1 MDPIIGSPETAA
13 AGNGGLIKDTTT
25 ATFARDVLEDSMNVP
40 VIVDFWAPWCGPCKQ
55 LGPMIEKAVTAA
67 AGAVKLVKID
77 IDQHPEIAQQMRVQ
91 SIPAV
96 FAFFQGRPVDGF
108 VGAVPES
115 QIKAFI
121 DKLASLGG
129 RAPGA
134 QGLDDVLAQA
144 EQALQAGDSETAVA
158 LYTEVLQVDQRNVKA
173 AAGLAQCL
181 LAEGDHDSAKQII
194 DSLDEEAAKDPAVT
208 AVRAALDLAAEA
220 QESVGQLAS
229 LEATVA
235 AAPEDKQARYDLAV
249 AQFAAGQ
256 PEAACDNLLAIIKAD
271 RAWNEEAARKQLL
284 KIFEALG
291 PTHELTV
298 SSRRQLSSILFS

>member
-1 MDPIIGSPETAA
+1 MDPIIGSPDTAA

-25 ATFARDVLEDSMNVP
+25 ATFARDVLDESMSVP

-55 LGPMIEKAVTAA
+55 LGPAIEKAVTAA

-77 IDQHPEIAQQMRVQ
+77 IDQNPEIAQQMRVQ

-129 RAPGA
+129 GAPGA
-134 QGLDDVLAQA
+134 KGLDDVLAQA
-144 EQALQAGDSETAVA
+144 EAALQAGDSDTAVA
-158 LYTEVLQVDQRNVKA
+158 LYTEILQVDQRNVKA

-181 LAEGDHDSAKQII
+181 LADGDQDNARQII
-194 DSLDEEAAKDPAVT
+194 DGLGEDAKDDPAVT
-208 AVRAALDLAAEA
+208 AVRAALELADQAR
-220 QESVGQLAS
+220 ESVGQLAA
-229 LEATVA
+229 LEAAVT

-256 PEAACDNLLAIIKAD
+256 AEMACDNLLTIIQAD

-291 PTHELTV
+291 PTNELTV
-298 SSRRQLSSILFS
+298 SARRQLSSILFS